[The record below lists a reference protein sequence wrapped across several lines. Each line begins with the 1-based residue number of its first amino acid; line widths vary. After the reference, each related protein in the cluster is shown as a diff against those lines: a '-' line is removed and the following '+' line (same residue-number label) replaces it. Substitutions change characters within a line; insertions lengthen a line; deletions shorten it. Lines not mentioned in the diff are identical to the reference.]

1 MFNKDLAHVVKKK
14 KKKTH
19 TINAYYTM
27 TFNQSFSHSTR
38 IEILVFIPD
47 ISEK

>member
-14 KKKTH
+14 KYIY